1 MLEHFFGQESFM
13 DPTMDPKMD
22 PARLISEDPCL
33 KKALQG
39 PFMAQIDHFFLH
51 RSLDNGQT

>member
-22 PARLISEDPCL
+22 PARLISGDPWL

-39 PFMAQIDHFFLH
+39 SFMAQIDQFFH
-51 RSLDNGQT
+51 IGP